1 MHDWW
6 TSEWMS
12 VSERMNMGVNKWM
25 NEWMNEWISDERMNG
40 WVNEWM
46 SESMNEWMN
55 EWVNEWINE
64 WVNEWMSE
72 WMDEWW
78 TNRDGQG
85 LATKMVPGRCW
96 RDFRGSLQTAVL
108 QEALFNHLFDTGRN
122 CLDSHLVL
130 SSPKI
135 AAASE
140 TKTDSW
146 RQLALRHFHFLWM
159 LFSGFSFQT
168 A

>member
-1 MHDWW
+1 MTDERV
-6 TSEWMS
+6 SEW
-12 VSERMNMGVNKWM
+12 VWV
-25 NEWMNEWISDERMNG
+25 NEWIWE
-40 WVNEWM
+40 WINEWM
-46 SESMNEWMN
+46 SEWMNGLVMSEWMDEWMN
-55 EWVNEWINE
+55 EWVNQWMSEWMSEWMNE